1 MFIPA
6 PAQDL
11 HLPLTQKLE
20 ASPVVPVTAVAGVAE
35 EAQSL
40 DSRVA
45 LQWTQPVFAGAE
57 GQAGR
62 TALASPVPEALLQSP
77 KTAVPGYEPQGA
89 DPDALKSGEVHP
101 LLAQGL
107 SSWLSGVLAKSS
119 GTANIPEVRI
129 LLATAT
135 DKAVLKAAVNEP
147 TTNTNSKA
155 TSEVTAQIR
164 TASQASAN
172 SSFLT
177 SIDKLS
183 TSSNTLATPNS
194 PLSTP
199 GSVLLPSSSAASAA
213 QQAIKSSGKPNV
225 PDQAPLMS
233 ESSELSILKTTEN
246 EPATPKKMPQ
256 SNAPTEVI
264 GQTRTAYQSSASSGL
279 SSGINLLTE
288 SSVSKGSS
296 ALTPANTAGTSAQQT
311 SESIGKRNVAE
322 QPPLMTKSPDK
333 AVLNAKA
340 NEPTIANAT
349 STTATTTA
357 SAAAAVT
364 STNINKNI
372 PSEVMVQLKQIYQ
385 AIAGSDV
392 FAAQRLNEAWMPRRV
407 LADTSLPPAEPQLE
421 SQIPRSQ
428 RSNTPLALNPDLA
441 EIQKFVQPSIAPN
454 SAQLTQWVSA
464 LEPDSDAA
472 QQAARMLAQ
481 GNIVWQAELVPGM
494 PMRIVREDAWR
505 NHPQRAGQLEKGAM
519 LKVEIKLPNL
529 GELRI
534 VGSQWGQDIS
544 LHISHGTKDN
554 NGRLNWASLAPSL
567 VQELKAKGV
576 EAVSVDSLPQ
586 EIPNV

>member
-20 ASPVVPVTAVAGVAE
+20 ASPVMPVTAVAGVAE

-89 DPDALKSGEVHP
+89 DPDALKSGDVHP

-119 GTANIPEVRI
+119 GAANIPEVRI

-183 TSSNTLATPNS
+183 TSSNTLATSNS
-194 PLSTP
+194 PLSTL
-199 GSVLLPSSSAASAA
+199 GSVLLPSSSAASVA

-246 EPATPKKMPQ
+246 EPATPKKMPK

-264 GQTRTAYQSSASSGL
+264 GQIRTAYQSSASSGL

-340 NEPTIANAT
+340 NEPNIANAT
-349 STTATTTA
+349 TAT
-357 SAAAAVT
+357 AAAAVT

-407 LADTSLPPAEPQLE
+407 LADTALPPPEPQLE
-421 SQIPRSQ
+421 SQIPKSQ

-441 EIQKFVQPSIAPN
+441 EIQKFAQPSIDPS

-481 GNIVWQAELVPGM
+481 GNIVWQADLVPGM

-505 NHPQRAGQLEKGAM
+505 NHPQQAGQLEKGAM

-554 NGRLNWASLAPSL
+554 NGRLNWAALAPSL

-576 EAVSVDSLPQ
+576 EAVRVDSLPQ

>member
-1 MFIPA
+1 M
-6 PAQDL
+6 
-11 HLPLTQKLE
+11 
-20 ASPVVPVTAVAGVAE
+20 PVTAVAGVAE

-89 DPDALKSGEVHP
+89 DPDALKSGDVHP

-119 GTANIPEVRI
+119 GAANIPEVRI

-183 TSSNTLATPNS
+183 TSSNTLATSNS
-194 PLSTP
+194 PLSTL
-199 GSVLLPSSSAASAA
+199 GSVLLPSSSAASVA

-246 EPATPKKMPQ
+246 EPATPKKMPK

-264 GQTRTAYQSSASSGL
+264 GQIRTAYQSSASSGL

-340 NEPTIANAT
+340 NEPNIANAT
-349 STTATTTA
+349 TAT
-357 SAAAAVT
+357 AAAAVT

-407 LADTSLPPAEPQLE
+407 LADTALPPPEPQLE
-421 SQIPRSQ
+421 SQIPKSQ

-441 EIQKFVQPSIAPN
+441 EIQKFAQPSIDPS

-481 GNIVWQAELVPGM
+481 GNIVWQADLVPGM

-505 NHPQRAGQLEKGAM
+505 NHPQQAGQLEKGAM

-554 NGRLNWASLAPSL
+554 NGRLNWAALAPSL

-576 EAVSVDSLPQ
+576 EAVRVDSLPQ